1 MKKRVSVLILFLSLL
16 FIGPVNAQK
25 PEKSSDK
32 KVKTEVV
39 KQDGANKVLM
49 KKFVE
54 GGPVFMSLVLI
65 CLILGLALAIE
76 RIITLNLATVSTKKL
91 LNNVQDSL
99 DTGGEEKARE
109 LCASTRGPVASIISQ
124 GLIRSKDGV
133 QEVEKS
139 IIAYGSVEMGKL
151 ESGMSW
157 ISMFITLAPLLGFMG
172 TVYGMI
178 VTFDEISISGK
189 MEIDKMAVGIKQ
201 ALLTTI
207 AGLIVAVIL
216 QVFYNYCVS
225 KIDSLVNQMEESST
239 KFVDMLLHRKSGKE

>member
-1 MKKRVSVLILFLSLL
+1 MKKRISILILFLSM
-16 FIGPVNAQK
+16 IIVAPVKAQE
-25 PEKSSDK
+25 PEKNKDTK
-32 KVKTEVV
+32 EKTELVAN
-39 KQDGANKVLM
+39 DGPNKVLM

-54 GGPVFMSLVLI
+54 GGPVFMGAVLI

-91 LNNVQDSL
+91 LNDVQDAL
-99 DTGGEEKARE
+99 DTGGNEKARD
-109 LCASTRGPVASIISQ
+109 LCASTRGPVASIMAQ

-139 IIAYGSVEMGKL
+139 IISYGSVEMGKL

-172 TVYGMI
+172 TVWGMI
-178 VTFDEISISGK
+178 VTFDGIAASK
-189 MEIDKMAVGIKQ
+189 NMEIGQMAVGIKQ

-216 QVFYNYCVS
+216 QIFYNYCVS
-225 KIDSLVNQMEESST
+225 KIDSLVNQMEEAST
-239 KFVDMLLHRKSGKE
+239 QFVDILLQRNSDK

>member
-1 MKKRVSVLILFLSLL
+1 MKKRVSVLILFLSFL
-16 FIGPVNAQK
+16 FIGNVSAQK
-25 PEKSSDK
+25 PEKSLK
-32 KVKTEVV
+32 KEKTEVV
-39 KQDGANKVLM
+39 KEGGGNKVLM

-76 RIITLNLATVSTKKL
+76 RIITLNLATVSTKRL
-91 LNNVQDSL
+91 LTDVQDAL
-99 DTGGEEKARE
+99 DTGGESKARE
-109 LCASTRGPVASIISQ
+109 LCASTRGPVASIIAQ

-139 IIAYGSVEMGKL
+139 IISYGSVEMGKL

-157 ISMFITLAPLLGFMG
+157 VSMFITLAPLLGFMG

-178 VTFDEISISGK
+178 VTFDEISITK
-189 MEIDKMAVGIKQ
+189 EMQIDRMAIGIKQ

-225 KIDSLVNQMEESST
+225 KIDSLVNQMEEAST
-239 KFVDMLLHRKSGKE
+239 KFVDMLIQRKSNQD